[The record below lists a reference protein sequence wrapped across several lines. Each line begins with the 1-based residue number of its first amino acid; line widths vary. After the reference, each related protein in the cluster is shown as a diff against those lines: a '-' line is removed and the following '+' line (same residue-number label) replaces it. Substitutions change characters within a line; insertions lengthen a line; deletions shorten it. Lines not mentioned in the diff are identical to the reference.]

1 MDYFDILDL
10 KREPF
15 SNSPDPAF
23 FYPSRQHR
31 GCLQQLELAIR
42 LRRGLNVVIGHV
54 GTGKTTICR
63 DLIRR
68 FSDEEDMDAYL
79 MLDPGTHSDSAFL
92 STVLELFSGRAT
104 PATWPDDRKK
114 EAIKQFLFEKSVEE
128 KHTVTLIIDEGQKI
142 TPSCIEVLREF
153 LNYETNEHKLLQIV
167 IFAQKEFG
175 HTIKTHPNFA
185 DRINLQFDLNP
196 LGLRDTIAL
205 IRYRIQVSGGGS
217 ANRLF
222 SLPAMIAIFLTT
234 QGYPRRIIHLCHRIL
249 LSLII
254 QNRRRAGWQLVRAS
268 ARQTAAHRSLSSW
281 RWITAVGTLTLIAAL
296 MLTPTGWFQTRWL
309 STETHV
315 TPAAGHTSAPASV
328 SQTAPPGSNSAL
340 KTPPGPDAPV
350 SLPGKSSI
358 LMDTGAPSA
367 VAAELPFTDLKPN
380 AQESIATQMPARLGR
395 ITIHPNETLGQLIQI
410 IYGQFAPSYLNAIA
424 EANPHIRDPDTL
436 NVGDVIHFPALPA
449 AVRPLPVNVWWV
461 ELTACQR
468 LDEAVQELKRLKR
481 NRIPA
486 RLVPYWN
493 PEEGMIFSL
502 VLTDYFYD
510 HRVAENTLNHTPPA
524 VAQEAQV
531 RSLWRDDTVFF
542 SNPFRPVSDITQNH
556 S

>member
-10 KREPF
+10 NREPF

-23 FYPSRQHR
+23 FYPSGQHR

-68 FSDEEDMDAYL
+68 FSGEADMDAYL

-92 STVLELFSGRAT
+92 STVLELFSGRPT
-104 PATWPDDRKK
+104 PAFWPNERKK

-128 KHTVTLIIDEGQKI
+128 NHTVTLIIDEGQKI
-142 TPSCIEVLREF
+142 TPSCLEVLREF

-175 HTIKTHPNFA
+175 HTIRAHPNFA
-185 DRINLQFDLNP
+185 DRINLRINLNP

-205 IRYRIQVSGGGS
+205 IRYRIQVSGGS
-217 ANRLF
+217 ARRLF
-222 SLPAMIAIFLTT
+222 SLSAMVAIFLTT
-234 QGYPRRIIHLCHRIL
+234 QGYPRRIIHLCHRVL

-254 QNRRRAGWQLVRAS
+254 QNRRRAGWRLVRAS
-268 ARQTAAHRSLSSW
+268 ARRTAAHRFLPTW
-281 RWITAVGTLTLIAAL
+281 RWMTAVGTLALIAAL
-296 MLTPTGWFQTRWL
+296 MLTPTGWFRAFWFPE
-309 STETHV
+309 ETPV
-315 TPAAGHTSAPASV
+315 TLAEHASASV
-328 SQTAPPGSNSAL
+328 GAPHTVATGNKPVHE
-340 KTPPGPDAPV
+340 TPPRSDAPLA
-350 SLPGKSSI
+350 LPVKSAI
-358 LMDTGAPSA
+358 LMDTGPPSA
-367 VAAELPFTDLKPN
+367 VASESPFADNNFNVP
-380 AQESIATQMPARLGR
+380 ERPRVQMPARLGR
-395 ITIHPNETLGQLIQI
+395 LTIHPNETLGQLIQI

-481 NRIPA
+481 NRIKA
-486 RLVPYWN
+486 RIVPYWN
-493 PEEGMIFSL
+493 PEQGMNFSL
-502 VLTDYFYD
+502 VLSDCFYD
-510 HRVAENTLNHTPPA
+510 HRVAENALNRTPPA
-524 VAQEAQV
+524 VAQQAQV

-542 SNPFRPVSDITQNH
+542 SNPFRPVPDITPNH